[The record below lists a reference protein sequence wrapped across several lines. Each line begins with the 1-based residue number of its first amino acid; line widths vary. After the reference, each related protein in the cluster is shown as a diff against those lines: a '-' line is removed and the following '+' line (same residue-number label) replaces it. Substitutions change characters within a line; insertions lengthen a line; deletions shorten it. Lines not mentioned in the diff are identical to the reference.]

1 MPTPKTTSTSMLD
14 QYATQVLPHWDEFEN
29 FNNLQMSH
37 FRLQHYKG
45 KQRGKEIATNHMT
58 HGAKK
63 YDRAKRKR
71 SAARGQRQ
79 SVGLPMPVLKKRDY
93 VPIKGLRLGS
103 TNVLYENLKKREMA
117 GDLIVIL
124 VDEYLTSQVCSSCS
138 DRDLI
143 KMPGVRGFSVLKCR
157 NCHKKWQRD
166 VNAAR
171 NIMKITY
178 SVWAGNGVP
187 RAFQR
192 RPRPN

>member
-79 SVGLPMPVLKKRDY
+79 SVGLPMPVLKKRYIGIVLESISLLQSLTHTCRKWKPQKLQHDPAK
-93 VPIKGLRLGS
+93 VP
-103 TNVLYENLKKREMA
+103 
-117 GDLIVIL
+117 LIL
-124 VDEYLTSQVCSSCS
+124 F
-138 DRDLI
+138 
-143 KMPGVRGFSVLKCR
+143 G
-157 NCHKKWQRD
+157 
-166 VNAAR
+166 
-171 NIMKITY
+171 
-178 SVWAGNGVP
+178 
-187 RAFQR
+187 
-192 RPRPN
+192 